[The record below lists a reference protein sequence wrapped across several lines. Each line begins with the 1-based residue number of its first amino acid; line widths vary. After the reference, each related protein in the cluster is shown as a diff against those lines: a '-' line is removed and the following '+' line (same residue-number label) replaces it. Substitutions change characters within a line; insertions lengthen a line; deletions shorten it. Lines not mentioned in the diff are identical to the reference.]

1 MKLTFRGWQRET
13 RPHNHPVTP
22 VRTTTGSF
30 KTDSSSPGLIWT
42 DPASAYGKV
51 NGLALS
57 GAFLVHFQPEQSDM
71 EGWLAAFVKSKPE
84 EAVRLLAKMKAEALI
99 QLAKPKDEKL

>member
-22 VRTTTGSF
+22 VRKTPSGSF
-30 KTDSSSPGLIWT
+30 KTDASAPGLVWIDAT
-42 DPASAYGKV
+42 TAYGKV

-57 GAFLVHFQPEQSDM
+57 GSFLVHFNAEHADM
-71 EGWLAAFVKSKPE
+71 EGWLAAFVKSNPE
-84 EAVRLLAKMKAEALI
+84 EALRLLAKMQAEAMI
-99 QLAKPKDEKL
+99 QLSKPQEL